1 MSAKKS
7 FPCFGLILRETPVK
21 DADKYLTVM
30 SDNRGKISVYAYGAR
45 AWKNTIF
52 GAAQLGVYS
61 EMLIEQKGDFLT
73 LKEAS
78 ILDSFSN
85 IRTDL
90 VKSALMQY
98 LCDLTCEVSPEEVR
112 ETGTMSLILNALWCL
127 SNTDKDHR
135 LIKGAFELRLMCEA
149 GFQPQLAVCDGCGAT
164 AINKVA
170 YFDMENGSV
179 ICLDCYSTLELNQ
192 LYFEDGRSKPIKAVS
207 PAVLEAMRFITSID
221 GKKVFSFRI
230 DEALFPQFSAVCES
244 YSLYHVDR
252 SFKTLEFYKNCAL

>member
-1 MSAKKS
+1 MPAKKS
-7 FPCFGLILRETPVK
+7 FPCYGLVLRETPVK
-21 DADKYLTVM
+21 DADKFLTVM

-61 EMLIEQKGDFLT
+61 EMVIEQKGDFLT

-90 VKSALMQY
+90 LKSALTQY

-112 ETGTMSLILNALWCL
+112 ETGTMSLILNALFCL
-127 SNTDKDHR
+127 SKTDKDHR
-135 LIKGAFELRLMCEA
+135 LIKGAFEMRLMCEA
-149 GFQPQLAVCDGCGAT
+149 GFQPQLNICDGCGKT
-164 AINKVA
+164 EIGTA
-170 YFDMENGSV
+170 YFDMENGCA
-179 ICLDCYSTLELNQ
+179 ICPDCYSTFTPEQ
-192 LYFEDGRSKPIKAVS
+192 LYYEDGRLKPIKPVS
-207 PAVLEAMRFITSID
+207 PAVLEALRYITSAD

-230 DEALFPQFSAVCES
+230 DEALFPEFSAICES
-244 YSLYHVDR
+244 YCLYQVDR
-252 SFKTLEFYKNCAL
+252 KFKTLDFYKNCAI

>member
-1 MSAKKS
+1 MAAKKS
-7 FPCFGLILRETPVK
+7 FPCYGLVLRETPVK
-21 DADKYLTVM
+21 DADKFLTVM

-61 EMLIEQKGDFLT
+61 KMLIEQKGDFLT

-149 GFQPQLAVCDGCGAT
+149 GFQPQLTTCDSCGKT
-164 AINKVA
+164 DVNGA

-179 ICLDCYSTLELNQ
+179 ICPDCYSTLTTEQ
-192 LYFEDGRSKPIKAVS
+192 LYFEDGRLKPIKPVP
-207 PAVLEAMRFITSID
+207 PAVLEALRFITSAD

-230 DEALFPQFSAVCES
+230 DETLFPEFSAICES
-244 YSLYHVDR
+244 YCLYHVDR
-252 SFKTLEFYKNCAL
+252 NFKTLEFYKNCAL